1 MHSRVLSKDE
11 ELGKR
16 DDDFKP
22 KRSPTVSTLTQPWR
36 WRKRRMF
43 TVIAVMLLVYVF
55 VHNIPTDLGPI
66 DQRVGMPLRPG
77 HVVDATGGPQEPS
90 GAPPIPSVGREEAGT
105 QHYYDGP
112 IKFYK
117 LATSL
122 HGIANTL
129 GARPQNRN
137 ILFAVSSLQSA
148 AGLMPMACEM
158 AKWDRNYVHMAFLG
172 RDPLPLD
179 DILEVNGVSRG
190 DCTVYF
196 HDARADYSEY
206 STEQRAEVSIA
217 GAMKHIND
225 FMHPQA
231 IIMDDSK
238 VEDTFFT
245 RAMRN
250 KAREYGRSLIE
261 VPAGQY
267 EGFLWMTRLD
277 SGSLSN
283 WFKPNIDILIHA
295 PPDSSGGLIRLV
307 KSLESADYAGLKIPK
322 LTIELPTDVEH
333 FAQEYLRDLDWPPI
347 ADPSPV
353 KQSALTLRHRIPT
366 SRLSSEQASVRLLES
381 FYPRVTE
388 HNHVLV
394 LSPQA
399 ELSPLY
405 LQYLHYVI
413 LEYKYSSYGSPSSDD
428 LLGISLDVPSA
439 FLNGSGDFLPPVT
452 ADMPAEK
459 YKDIAIY
466 NQNAAAPFLYQ
477 APSATA
483 SLIFGEK
490 WATLHDFLSH
500 RLAASHAG
508 KTEKTK
514 KLVSETEPA
523 WLEYLLEL
531 MRARGW
537 SMLHPAAPLV
547 TIHNELSHIP
557 EEYVREKSTNRKD
570 VETVPELEH
579 LEEEAFLTASAP
591 PAVVEHAERQQ
602 QTPQPLHEMLPF
614 DGDLPELPHLPVFY
628 HNGDVLTA
636 PAATMLMNE
645 YLPVFRQ
652 QVGRCDRP
660 QASRKRVVHELATD
674 DLFCLPGVEL
684 EFDSESDE
692 SGEETARAV
701 IEKTSDAAGHVA
713 EGGGSVVAQAKVD
726 DEG

>member
-1 MHSRVLSKDE
+1 MHARVLSKDE

-43 TVIAVMLLVYVF
+43 TAIAVILLVYVF
-55 VHNIPTDLGPI
+55 VHNIPTDLGTV
-66 DQRVGMPLRPG
+66 DQRMGMPLRPG
-77 HVVDATGGPQEPS
+77 HFVDTPGGPQAPT
-90 GAPPIPSVGREEAGT
+90 GAPPVPSVGRDGAAG

-122 HGIANTL
+122 HGIGRTM

-172 RDPLPLD
+172 RDPWPLD
-179 DILEVNGVSRG
+179 DILEVNGVSKE

-206 STEQRAEVSIA
+206 STEQRAEVSVA

-231 IIMDDSK
+231 IVMDDSK
-238 VEDTFFT
+238 VEDMFFI

-250 KAREYGRSLIE
+250 KASEYGRSLIE
-261 VPAGQY
+261 VPAGRY
-267 EGFLWMTRLD
+267 EEFMWMTRLD
-277 SGSLSN
+277 SGSLGN
-283 WFKPNIDILIHA
+283 WFKPSIDILIHA
-295 PPDSSGGLIRLV
+295 PPDSSGSLLRLV
-307 KSLESADYAGLKIPK
+307 KSLEGAEYAGLRIPR
-322 LTIELPTDVEH
+322 LTIELPTEIDH
-333 FAQEYLRDLDWPPI
+333 FAQEHLRHLDWPPV
-347 ADPSPV
+347 ADTSPV
-353 KQSALTLRHRIPT
+353 KQSTLTLRHRIPT

-381 FYPRVTE
+381 FYPKVTE
-388 HNHVLV
+388 DYHVLV

-413 LEYKYSSYGSPSSDD
+413 LEYKYSSYGSPSSDE
-428 LLGISLDVPSA
+428 LLGISLDVPST
-439 FLNGSGDFLPPVT
+439 FLNGSGDFLQPVT

-459 YKDIAIY
+459 YKDNIEYA
-466 NQNAAAPFLYQ
+466 QTAAAPFLYQ

-483 SLIFGEK
+483 SLIFGDK
-490 WATLHDFLSH
+490 WATLHDFLSN
-500 RLAASHAG
+500 RLAASHLG
-508 KTEKTK
+508 KAEKTK

-531 MRARGW
+531 TRARGW
-537 SMLHPAAPLV
+537 SMLHPAAPLL
-547 TIHNELSHIP
+547 TLHNELSHIP
-557 EEYVREKSTNRKD
+557 EEFTRSQSTARKGVD
-570 VETVPELEH
+570 VAAEPEH
-579 LEEEAFLTASAP
+579 PEEEAFLTATAP
-591 PAVVEHAERQQ
+591 PAIIEHVESQQ
-602 QTPQPLHEMLPF
+602 QTTQPLHELLPF
-614 DGDLPELPHLPVFY
+614 DGDLPELPHLPYFY
-628 HNGDVLTA
+628 HNGDPITA
-636 PAATMLMNE
+636 PVATMLTKE
-645 YLPVFRQ
+645 YVPIFRQ
-652 QVGRCDRP
+652 QIGGCSRQ
-660 QASRKRVVHELATD
+660 QAVRKRVVHELKTD
-674 DLFCLPGVEL
+674 DLFCLPGIEL
-684 EFDSESDE
+684 EFDTEGEENGEAVAHAVIMETSGDEGE
-692 SGEETARAV
+692 SGSAA
-701 IEKTSDAAGHVA
+701 EKAA
-713 EGGGSVVAQAKVD
+713 
-726 DEG
+726 